1 MLAEKSTLVFGGAA
15 SGKSA
20 YAEKLV
26 RVFPGT
32 IFYIATAQALDD
44 EMSEKIAYHR
54 RRRGDSWITIEEP
67 YDLPHVITK
76 YGATGAVLMVDC
88 LTLWLNNIVS
98 IKRDVDNQTKAL
110 TAAISSIKGRIVLVS
125 NEIGHGLVPMD
136 GQNRQFRDLHGEL
149 NQAVAAA
156 VDQVIFVAAGLP
168 ITLKGGP
175 N

>member
-26 RVFPGT
+26 RGFPGNPL
-32 IFYIATAQALDD
+32 YIATAQALDD
-44 EMSEKIAYHR
+44 EMCEKIAYHR
-54 RRRGDSWITIEEP
+54 RRRGDSWVTIEEP
-67 YDLPHVITK
+67 YDLPHAITEYDAK
-76 YGATGAVLMVDC
+76 GAVLLVDC
-88 LTLWLNNIVS
+88 LTLWLTNIIS
-98 IKRDVDNQTKAL
+98 IKRDFSNETKSL
-110 TAAISSIKGRIVLVS
+110 TAAISSIKGRVVLVS

-136 GQNRQFRDLHGEL
+136 GPSRQFRDLHGEL
-149 NQAVAAA
+149 NQAVATA

>member
-26 RVFPGT
+26 REAPGT
-32 IFYIATAQALDD
+32 LFYIATAQALDD
-44 EMSEKIAYHR
+44 EMCEKIADHR
-54 RRRGDSWITIEEP
+54 RRRGDSWVTIEEP
-67 YDLPHVITK
+67 YDLPFSIRE
-76 YGATGAVLMVDC
+76 YGATGAVLLVDC
-88 LTLWLNNIVS
+88 LTLWLSNIMS
-98 IKRDVDNQTKAL
+98 AKRDVGNETKAL
-110 TAAISSIKGRIVLVS
+110 TAAISGIKGRIVLVS

-136 GQNRQFRDLHGEL
+136 GQSRQFRDLHGEL

-168 ITLKGGP
+168 ITLKGES